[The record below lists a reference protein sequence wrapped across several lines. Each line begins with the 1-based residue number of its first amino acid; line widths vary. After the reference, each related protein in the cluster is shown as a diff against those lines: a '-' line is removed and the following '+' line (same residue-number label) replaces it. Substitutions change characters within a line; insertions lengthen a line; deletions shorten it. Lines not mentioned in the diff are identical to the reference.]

1 MTAHLNTNAAR
12 TTGTPLALWQAAG
25 LAILATMAVLTVALL
40 FSLPFTRNGGE
51 LSGWVQAIGSVLA
64 IVAGFAGVLHQVD
77 AQRRQDAEQI
87 AATGRAAHSLALGAY
102 ELVTDRLNAALQP
115 GKSEQ
120 YYVLR
125 GLRTTEMVTAMREFE
140 AGSLPASLIS
150 PFVLLRSSVFAINE
164 RISEIYMSEADATP
178 AGRKALE
185 ARRAE
190 ELRSALRAHAA
201 AEKAAFELDNLA
213 NEHCKAAIRLKPS
226 PNLVAAQC
234 ALAEAP
240 LETAP
245 RSRAAR
251 PTAD

>member
-1 MTAHLNTNAAR
+1 MTAPRTKPAL
-12 TTGTPLALWQAAG
+12 TTGSPFALWLAAG
-25 LAILATMAVLTVALL
+25 LAILATVVILAVAFFL
-40 FSLPFTRNGGE
+40 SLPFTRIEGE
-51 LSGWVQAIGSVLA
+51 LSGWVQATGSVLA
-64 IVAGFAGVLHQVD
+64 IVAGFVGVLYQVD

-87 AATGRAAHSLALGAY
+87 AATGRAAHSLALGAF

-115 GKSEQ
+115 GKGEQ
-120 YYVLR
+120 HYVLR

-140 AGSLPASLIS
+140 TGSLPAPLIS
-150 PFVLLRSSVFAINE
+150 PFALLRSSVFAINE
-164 RISEIYMSEADATP
+164 RISEIYTSEADASP
-178 AGRKALE
+178 AGRKALR

-201 AEKAAFELDNLA
+201 AENAAFDLDKLA
-213 NEHCKAAIRLKPS
+213 NEHCKAAIRLKPL
-226 PNLVAAQC
+226 PDLVAAQR